1 MEFIGRKFS
10 DKSFKPIAFV
20 AQALSI
26 LSKRAFAKQ
35 EMHYFFN
42 LETSMVVVLILNKIK
57 KTSIALILEATYWT

>member
-42 LETSMVVVLILNKIK
+42 LETSMVVVLILIK
-57 KTSIALILEATYWT
+57 